1 MAVASGAGPRQVRHV
16 ITIEGELT
24 MRTLRTVLAAL
35 IAALL
40 VVGALSTSAGAGS
53 LPKRIIDEVPPKT
66 KQVSYNAFKL
76 KGTVMEPQLDGTLLP
91 YAEQKVKILK
101 KKCGTCKWKTVKKVK
116 TNDSGVFKTRIYAPD
131 KGRWKWRSKV
141 DHSNGFGNTKG
152 KVWTLYFD

>member
-1 MAVASGAGPRQVRHV
+1 
-16 ITIEGELT
+16 

-35 IAALL
+35 VAALL
-40 VVGALSTSAGAGS
+40 VAGVLSASASAGS
-53 LPKRIIDEVPPKT
+53 QPKRIIDEIPPDT

-91 YAEQKVKILK
+91 YANQKVKILK
-101 KKCGTCKWKTVKKVK
+101 KKCGTCKWKTVKKIK
-116 TNDSGVFKTRIYAPD
+116 TNDAGVFKTRIYAPE

-152 KVWTLYFD
+152 KVWTLYFK